1 MNLYLNPS
9 QVKDMIKM
17 AEQEGEVI
25 VIRAVR
31 KSAASKPGGPDKGQ
45 LYDLHCG
52 TKPKGYKSA
61 SSVGLKNS
69 RKEQDSKNGTL
80 TVFATNRQDPV
91 TNAWGAWRRVN
102 LNEVVKVIY
111 RTKEYQVTCT

>member
-1 MNLYLNPS
+1 MKDLYLNPS
-9 QVKDMIKM
+9 QVQEMIKT
-17 AEQEGEVI
+17 AEQEAEII

-31 KSAASKPGGPDKGQ
+31 KTAASKPGGPDKGE

-61 SSVGLKNS
+61 RSFGLHN
-69 RKEQDSKNGTL
+69 RKEEDKNNGVL
-80 TVFATNRQDPV
+80 TVFVTNRQDPV
-91 TNAWGAWRRVN
+91 TKAWGAWRRVN

-111 RTKEYQVTCT
+111 KTHEYQVTCT